1 MNIKETYLRV
11 IGHITLLIFVIRYR
25 GPRQFISLLF
35 HRISRLLTISID
47 FRSIHKKKKET
58 KISTRNF
65 IQKKTIYFP
74 SLFPILIYSPE
85 IVTKNQTNFTY
96 RKETEYH
103 QIMLKRK
110 FPRLKHIE
118 IPPSHTFEQRMV
130 EGERR
135 RKKERRVVQSRYRV
149 DDLKMKSIR
158 IPRNRDGRDLVTP
171 FEPAFDHVAVRNGA
185 RVVPRRGSFVLVS
198 TVFASATSR
207 ESRYHGREV

>member
-11 IGHITLLIFVIRYR
+11 IGHNTLLIFVIRYR

-47 FRSIHKKKKET
+47 FRSIHKKKKKLKFQRE
-58 KISTRNF
+58 ISF
-65 IQKKTIYFP
+65 KKKWYFP

-130 EGERR
+130 EGKRR
-135 RKKERRVVQSRYRV
+135 RKKERRVVQSQYRV

>member
-11 IGHITLLIFVIRYR
+11 IGHNTLLIFVIRYR

-47 FRSIHKKKKET
+47 FRSIHKKKKKLKFQRE
-58 KISTRNF
+58 ISF
-65 IQKKTIYFP
+65 KKKWYFP

-110 FPRLKHIE
+110 FPRNTSKFPHLIRSNKGWSKVKEEEKKKDASSKANIE
-118 IPPSHTFEQRMV
+118 
-130 EGERR
+130 
-135 RKKERRVVQSRYRV
+135 
-149 DDLKMKSIR
+149 
-158 IPRNRDGRDLVTP
+158 
-171 FEPAFDHVAVRNGA
+171 
-185 RVVPRRGSFVLVS
+185 S
-198 TVFASATSR
+198 TI
-207 ESRYHGREV
+207 

>member
-11 IGHITLLIFVIRYR
+11 IGHNTLLIFVIRYR

-110 FPRLKHIE
+110 FPRNTSKFPHLIRSNKGWSKVKEEEKKKDASSKANIE
-118 IPPSHTFEQRMV
+118 
-130 EGERR
+130 
-135 RKKERRVVQSRYRV
+135 
-149 DDLKMKSIR
+149 
-158 IPRNRDGRDLVTP
+158 
-171 FEPAFDHVAVRNGA
+171 
-185 RVVPRRGSFVLVS
+185 S
-198 TVFASATSR
+198 TI
-207 ESRYHGREV
+207 